1 MPKKPQIFEAI
12 RDQIVLF
19 RQQGLLQVKMAETWD
34 VEDGARVIWL
44 DESNNNRLYSCLEKK
59 KQIVTKKNY

>member
-59 KQIVTKKNY
+59 NK

>member
-12 RDQIVLF
+12 RGQIVLF